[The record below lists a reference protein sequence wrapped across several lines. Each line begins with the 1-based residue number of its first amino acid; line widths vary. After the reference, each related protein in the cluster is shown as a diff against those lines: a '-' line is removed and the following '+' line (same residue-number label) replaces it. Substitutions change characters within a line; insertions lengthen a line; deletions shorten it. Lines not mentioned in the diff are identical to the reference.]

1 MAKYTGELM
10 DDFYEDYNN
19 KLLPYIAE
27 NLPWDGMQVYWYV
40 DDIDGEYQLC
50 YGIRQKGS
58 FGDIDL
64 DKDLEVYTFD
74 LDMDE
79 DWLDE
84 EYAWQSLT
92 NQEKTD
98 MVRGFINWN
107 Y

>member
-50 YGIRQKGS
+50 YGTRQIGS

-64 DKDLEVYTFD
+64 DNDLDIYTFD
-74 LDMDE
+74 LSDNAG
-79 DWLDE
+79 WLDA
-84 EYAWQSLT
+84 EYDWANLSD
-92 NQEKTD
+92 QEKID
-98 MVRGFINWN
+98 IVRNLVSDN